1 MDDRS
6 IGFLLLLI
14 IATLFFRYNF
24 DNDSVKSKKDFIEK
38 VANKS
43 SQETNIVEN
52 IQIDHY
58 DNIFND
64 LNDSKNVNKDNKN
77 DDCVYIKNGYITV
90 GFSKNN
96 ATIQS
101 VKLNKYENYN
111 NGNVDLIDNTFIDN
125 IHIVLE
131 DGDVYDSY
139 KSTNVNLK
147 TKRDQFIVFQDTYDC
162 KNGDKL
168 IVESSFELDDAQ
180 HGYELKRDI
189 KISGYTG
196 SIKNIELQ
204 IYDNI
209 KRQETNAEDCKRKVV
224 IKYLDKDSNVG
235 SCYMNSEYTSCK
247 SSLQWLNIMQKFFSV
262 GISQNAIDCELKN
275 VKIKLCNYDGDNKQE
290 YLHTA
295 KVIFNPFCNKT
306 ELAEINGHLK
316 YYFGP
321 NIAHYMSFFSY
332 NFDKSI
338 YFGIPVIRVFNKYI
352 IDKTIKTFHHLMGIN
367 GILVIILLL
376 ILFFIF
382 YILLLIRSL
391 RSKKKIELLQ
401 PTIQYISEKNSKNT
415 NERNLQIQEIYK
427 NAKVEYKYMFLAQIV
442 HGLFFMSMLTI
453 IPQEISFRRVQF
465 LWCNDLSNYDSI
477 FDFSFNIPLY
487 GNHVSLF
494 TLISLFL
501 LFLISFIKSK
511 ISTQNDNKKENN
523 VIKILLQ
530 CFIILCF
537 NNTCA
542 ALQLFYLL
550 FIYSVNIFEYIIN
563 NTICKTTTIEKE
575 IMHNVSNFKKNPSSW
590 MM

>member
-43 SQETNIVEN
+43 SQEPNIVEN
-52 IQIDHY
+52 TQIDHY

-64 LNDSKNVNKDNKN
+64 LNNSKNGNKDNKN

-101 VKLNKYENYN
+101 VKLNQYKNYN
-111 NGNVDLIDNTFIDN
+111 NDNVDLIDNTYIDN
-125 IHIVLE
+125 IHIVLD

-147 TKRDQFIVFQDTYDC
+147 TKKDQSIIFQDTYYC
-162 KNGDKL
+162 KNGDEL
-168 IVESSFELDDAQ
+168 IVENSFELDDER
-180 HGYELKRDI
+180 HGYELKREI
-189 KISGYTG
+189 KISGCTG

-209 KRQETNAEDCKRKVV
+209 KRQETNAEDCKRNVV

-262 GISQNAIDCELKN
+262 GISQNTIDCELKN

-306 ELAEINGHLK
+306 ESADISGDLK

-352 IDKTIKTFHHLMGIN
+352 IDPTIKTLNYFMGIN

-382 YILLLIRSL
+382 YIPLLIRSL

-401 PTIQYISEKNSKNT
+401 PTIQYVSEKNSKNT
-415 NERNLQIQEIYK
+415 NERNLQIQEIYN

-442 HGLFFMSMLTI
+442 HGFFFMSMLTI
-453 IPQEISFRRVQF
+453 IPQEISFRRAQF

-511 ISTQNDNKKENN
+511 ISTQNENKEENN

-550 FIYSVNIFEYIIN
+550 FIYSINIFEYIIN

-575 IMHNVSNFKKNPSSW
+575 IMHNVPNFKKNPSSW